1 MLGFYRC
8 TDTCLKMLT
17 IDEQIFI
24 YSIITFFQ
32 LYIKMF
38 KRQNISISLFLSGR
52 LPAFWV
58 GYSFFIKW
66 PHIFKNTPWGRA
78 VPSLIEKT
86 TIPCVLW
93 RKKKSKKDVTGEKQQ
108 VAEQCIQYDC
118 DYVNIN
124 QPHSGVCACEC
135 SELGGMWRE
144 VYKFCSISSDTIW
157 FKKKKIC
164 TRAFIL
170 LG

>member
-52 LPAFWV
+52 LPAFWA

-93 RKKKSKKDVTGEKQQ
+93 RKKKIKKRCYRGKTASCRTMHTVWLWL
-108 VAEQCIQYDC
+108 
-118 DYVNIN
+118 
-124 QPHSGVCACEC
+124 CEHKSTTLWC
-135 SELGGMWRE
+135 MCLWM
-144 VYKFCSISSDTIW
+144 
-157 FKKKKIC
+157 
-164 TRAFIL
+164 
-170 LG
+170 